1 MKLSEEKEL
10 ALSNSQLSICN
21 SNHQSDDSKI
31 FLRQLEEYTY
41 KFGYLG
47 CYIYRLTIVGNLT
60 EKLRET
66 LLHDYNNSQI
76 KYYNSECFKG
86 QLFMNTEEN
95 FFVEY
100 DLDKARKMKIR
111 DFRLEFNPRLSRQEQ
126 MNFIFELVVPNLD
139 NISISRIDIAFD
151 FERDLSSFVI
161 DKAVCRRVFYGKDNQ
176 IETIYWGS
184 MTSDV
189 HIRLYDKYKERKK
202 KGTDYDKFYYGTFDC
217 YWRLEFQLSGS
228 KFIEKQVRND
238 FHVLQESKITKRNY
252 AIQDLSTQEQVFLYV
267 KDKAPDLF
275 AQLGKSTKAKYNKL
289 AKDISEVDLSDGF
302 RIAVQNIE
310 YCYDVPQKVNLVDFC
325 KKILAD

>member
-10 ALSNSQLSICN
+10 AYSNSQLSICN
-21 SNHQSDDSKI
+21 LQIPSSDNKI

-47 CYIYRLTIVGNLT
+47 CYIDRLTIVGNLS
-60 EKLRET
+60 EKLREI
-66 LLHDYNNSQI
+66 LLHDYSNQI
-76 KYYNSECFKG
+76 KVYNSECFKG

-100 DLDKARKMKIR
+100 DLDKARKMGIR
-111 DFRLEFNPRLSRQEQ
+111 DFRLEFNPRLSRKEQ
-126 MNFIFELVVPNLD
+126 MNFIFDLVVPNLN

-161 DKAVCRRVFYGKDNQ
+161 DKAVSRRVFYGKDNQ

-184 MTSDV
+184 MMSDV

-202 KGTDYDKFYYGTFDC
+202 KGSDYDKFYYGSFDC
-217 YWRLEFQLSGS
+217 YWRIEFTLSNS
-228 KFIEKQVRND
+228 KFIEKQVRNN

-252 AIQDLSTQEQVFLYV
+252 AIQDLSIQEQVFLYV

-275 AQLGKSTKAKYNKL
+275 AQLGSSTKAKYNKL

-302 RIAVQNIE
+302 RLAIQNIE

-325 KKILAD
+325 NELLSKG